1 MLKGMLVQGLL
12 CNEHALGRPRGP
24 AVLRAAGTS
33 GGVRSKSGVPR
44 GAMREHTVW
53 CSRVDRCMD
62 RCHDEILRR
71 RALGGLHG
79 VVRL

>member
-1 MLKGMLVQGLL
+1 MGVAGTTNTHVLGK
-12 CNEHALGRPRGP
+12 GRPKRNLTKRGR
-24 AVLRAAGTS
+24 L

-53 CSRVDRCMD
+53 CSRVDRC
-62 RCHDEILRR
+62 HDEILRR